1 MTRPV
6 PRRPTPDTP
15 QNQFG
20 VASVILG
27 VIALMTCWLMVGV
40 PFGIAAVITGD
51 LGRGRV
57 KRGTAN
63 NPRTAITGIVL
74 GAVAIAAGLAAI
86 GYWAWKD
93 TQ

>member
-1 MTRPV
+1 MSRPV
-6 PRRPTPDTP
+6 SRQASPDGP

-27 VIALMTCWLMVGV
+27 LIALMTCWLMIGV

-57 KRGTAN
+57 KRGVAN

-74 GAVAIAAGLAAI
+74 GAVAIAAGLGAI

>member
-1 MTRPV
+1 MSRPV
-6 PRRPTPDTP
+6 PRGGAPDRP

-27 VIALMTCWLMVGV
+27 LIALMTCWLMIGV

-57 KRGTAN
+57 KSGLAD
-63 NPRTAITGIVL
+63 NPRTAIAGIVL